1 MMIWYSSDIIEFP
14 IYNFEEDIVTYLFV
28 VVVVFTLDLEVSGL
42 KILISGLTIILL
54 KKYF

>member
-14 IYNFEEDIVTYLFV
+14 IFNVEEKIVIYLFV
-28 VVVVFTLDLEVSGL
+28 VVVIFTLDLEVSGL

>member
-14 IYNFEEDIVTYLFV
+14 IFNVEEKIVIYLFV

>member
-1 MMIWYSSDIIEFP
+1 MMIWYSSDTIEFP
-14 IYNFEEDIVTYLFV
+14 IFNVEEKIVIYLFV

>member
-14 IYNFEEDIVTYLFV
+14 IFNVEEKIVIYLFV
-28 VVVVFTLDLEVSGL
+28 VGVVFTLDLEVSGL